1 MPSSSRE
8 VRILSAGLRMQVL
21 PSSNDSWL
29 WTGGKLLA
37 TILAVAAVTAVCW
50 FAGVNQ
56 TTTGFAF
63 LITVLFIAR
72 GWGLTEAIVASLA
85 GTLCYNFFFLPP
97 VGTLTIGDPQN
108 VVALVAFLVTA
119 TVASQLS
126 ASVKRQANAAIR
138 RQLELERLYSL
149 GRSILLDSGN
159 SSVPSRLARHVAEAF
174 ELRAVALYDLTSE
187 QTYLA
192 GPEDLAVPVEVV
204 HQALAGESGTVAD
217 ESGSRFAVI
226 RLGTRPAGVLA
237 LRGVV
242 SDTAVDA
249 ISSLVAIGLERA
261 RTQEIENL
269 AQAARRSEELKSTL
283 LDAIAHEFKTPL
295 TSIKA
300 ATTSVLADPQF
311 TGQYREYLS
320 IVNDE
325 TDRLNDLVSDA
336 IQMSRIEGGKFKLH
350 RSLVSPNELI
360 ETVVAQM
367 RPRLEDRPVE
377 TIAGRELAAVY
388 IDRDLIQLSL
398 RQLLDNALK
407 HAPGQSPIQIGAET
421 RPSEVRFWVGD
432 DGPGIAGADAER
444 VFERFYRGRL
454 TPHAVPGFGLGL
466 SVVREIARA
475 HGGDASIT
483 SVPGK
488 GARFTVT
495 LPLTKETLP

>member
-1 MPSSSRE
+1 M
-8 VRILSAGLRMQVL
+8 
-21 PSSNDSWL
+21 
-29 WTGGKLLA
+29 
-37 TILAVAAVTAVCW
+37 
-50 FAGVNQ
+50 
-56 TTTGFAF
+56 
-63 LITVLFIAR
+63 
-72 GWGLTEAIVASLA
+72 
-85 GTLCYNFFFLPP
+85 
-97 VGTLTIGDPQN
+97 
-108 VVALVAFLVTA
+108 
-119 TVASQLS
+119 
-126 ASVKRQANAAIR
+126 
-138 RQLELERLYSL
+138 
-149 GRSILLDSGN
+149 
-159 SSVPSRLARHVAEAF
+159 
-174 ELRAVALYDLTSE
+174 
-187 QTYLA
+187 
-192 GPEDLAVPVEVV
+192 
-204 HQALAGESGTVAD
+204 
-217 ESGSRFAVI
+217 I

-377 TIAGRELAAVY
+377 TIAGRDLAAVY

-398 RQLLDNALK
+398 RQLLDNAMK
-407 HAPGQSPIQIGAET
+407 HAPGQSPIQIGAEA

-495 LPLTKETLP
+495 LPLTKERLP